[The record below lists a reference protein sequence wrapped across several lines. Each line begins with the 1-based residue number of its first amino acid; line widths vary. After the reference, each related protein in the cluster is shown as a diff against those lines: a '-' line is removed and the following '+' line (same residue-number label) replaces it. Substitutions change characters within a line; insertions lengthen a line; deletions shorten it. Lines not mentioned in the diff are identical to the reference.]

1 MALNRKTT
9 ISLFQGIKYANVTE
23 TLTRAHTYEIYEIS
37 LRNEFEWD
45 GKSVNKDKIRKK
57 RREFNVSFSLCI
69 LKFLMFEEICHK
81 NEIFLLKESPPKLFY
96 LS

>member
-9 ISLFQGIKYANVTE
+9 ISLFQGIKYANITE
-23 TLTRAHTYEIYEIS
+23 TLTRAHTYEIS
-37 LRNEFEWD
+37 LRNEFKWD
-45 GKSVNKDKIRKK
+45 WKSVNKDKIRKK
-57 RREFNVSFSLCI
+57 REFNVSFSLCI

-81 NEIFLLKESPPKLFY
+81 NEIFFLKESPPKLFY